1 MTGTSPTDSAANA
14 VANSEEK
21 VAVQSTPLIEQ
32 HRKLNAK
39 IVDFGGWALPVNYGS
54 QIEEHHAVR
63 KQCGMFDVSHMTVS
77 DISGPDTLGYL
88 GYLLANDINKAS
100 KQAGKAVYS
109 CMLNERGGVIDDLIV
124 YYLDDQRC
132 RVVTNA
138 STNEKDLAW
147 MHLQSSQ
154 FDVEVK
160 ERADLALLALQ
171 GPTALAVC
179 GQTLP
184 PALASLIGEL
194 KRFQG
199 GQVGAHFVGRTGY
212 TGEDGVEFIA
222 PAEQINTLWETF
234 SAAGVQACGLGAR
247 DTLRLESGMSLYG
260 NDLDEEHSPLESGLN
275 WSVRLSHER
284 DFIGKQALLEPSSK
298 TMIGLILQDRGVLRG
313 HQKVILEGTEIGE
326 ITSGTFSPSL
336 QQSIALA
343 RIDTPLDIGT
353 EVQIAVRNK
362 FLKAIVA
369 RYPFVK
375 NGLATN

>member
-1 MTGTSPTDSAANA
+1 MTGISPTDSAANT

-21 VAVQSTPLIEQ
+21 ATPQTTPLIEQ

-54 QIEEHHAVR
+54 QIEEHQAVR
-63 KQCGMFDVSHMTVS
+63 KECGMFDVSHMTVS

-88 GYLLANDINKAS
+88 SNLLANDINKVS
-100 KQAGKAVYS
+100 TQAGKALYS

-124 YYLDDQRC
+124 YYLDNQHC

-147 MHLQSSQ
+147 MQRQSSQ
-154 FDVEVK
+154 FDVAVE

-171 GPTALAVC
+171 GPKAIEMCT
-179 GQTLP
+179 QTLP
-184 PALASLIGEL
+184 SEQAKLIGEL

-199 GQVGAHFVGRTGY
+199 GQIDAIFVGRTGY

-260 NDLDEEHSPLESGLN
+260 NDLDEDHSPLESGLK
-275 WSVRLSHER
+275 WSVSLKDER
-284 DFIGKQALLEPSSK
+284 SFIGKQALLEPSSK
-298 TMIGLILQDRGVLRG
+298 NMIGLILQDRGVLRS
-313 HQKVILEGTEIGE
+313 HQKVILHGAEIGE

-336 QQSIALA
+336 EKSIALA
-343 RIDTPLDIGT
+343 RIDKQLDVGT

-362 FLKAIVA
+362 LLKAVVA

-375 NGLATN
+375 NGEATN